1 MIFAAAC
8 AVALFLHAPP
18 ASPTPAALAEFEA
31 QLQHDPNN
39 LRLGADYRQAA
50 IAGKQ
55 FDRAIKFFKDLV
67 RRNPRSQNAIINSA
81 FAYVDKIPDAS
92 GFSQPFLG
100 RDAINQ
106 FSKALQLGPN
116 WLATY
121 VRGLVYLYYK
131 PFLRV
136 TRLGVED
143 LERALEMQRKETL
156 RSYHVHTYISL
167 GDGYWKMNNLSRAT
181 EVWRDGLAH
190 FAGNAALQAR
200 LAAKGPDLQRIISDT
215 LDADVRIDTSLSE
228 F

>member
-1 MIFAAAC
+1 MQLDSHRGLLI
-8 AVALFLHAPP
+8 LQ
-18 ASPTPAALAEFEA
+18 STPAQPTSARLANFEA
-31 QLQHDPNN
+31 KLQQDPNH
-39 LRLGADYRQAA
+39 LRLGADYRQAV

-55 FDRAIKFFKDLV
+55 FDRAIKFFRELV
-67 RRNPRSQNAIINSA
+67 RRNPKSQNAFINYA

-92 GFSQPFLG
+92 GFAQPFLG

-116 WLATY
+116 WLALY

-131 PFLRV
+131 PFMRV

-143 LERALEMQRKETL
+143 LERALDIQRREQQ
-156 RSYHVHTYISL
+156 RSYHVHTYIAL
-167 GDGYWKMNNLSRAT
+167 GDGYWKMNNLARAT
-181 EVWRDGLAH
+181 AIWREGLEH

-200 LAAKGPDLQRIISDT
+200 LAAKGQALQRLVTDT
-215 LDADVRIDTSLSE
+215 LDADVRLDTSLSE